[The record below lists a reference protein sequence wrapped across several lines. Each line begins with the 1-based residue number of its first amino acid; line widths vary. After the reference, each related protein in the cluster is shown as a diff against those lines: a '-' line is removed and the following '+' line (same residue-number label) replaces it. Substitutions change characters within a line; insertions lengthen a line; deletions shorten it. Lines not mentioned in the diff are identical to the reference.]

1 MARWWALRTGLCM
14 AESSARTPT
23 VAAAKQAL
31 RAQLRAARA
40 AMAPEERARCDAAI
54 AAQVVASSAF
64 AQAPVVLSYLS
75 FGAEVETRTIIRAA
89 WDAGKVVALPRVV
102 GPHLLA
108 WYRVDSFEGL
118 VPSAYGMEEPAPDPK
133 RAIDPVHPVSVTGHV
148 TPDALRALNASDAP
162 ADARSLAHAFAPA
175 EPEPVVVRALALVP
189 GLAFDQ
195 EGYRLG
201 YGGGFYDAFLST
213 FPGVSLGLCRKV
225 ALLPSLAACGVRA
238 PHDVPVTAV
247 ISA

>member
-1 MARWWALRTGLCM
+1 M
-14 AESSARTPT
+14 AESSACTAA
-23 VAAAKQAL
+23 VVAAKQAL

-54 AAQVVASSAF
+54 AAQVVASPAF
-64 AQAPVVLSYLS
+64 AQAPVVFSYLS

-89 WDAGKVVALPRVV
+89 WAAGKVVALPRVV
-102 GPHLLA
+102 GPHRLA

-118 VPSAYGMEEPAPDPK
+118 VLSAYGIKEPAPDPC
-133 RAIDPVHPVSVTGHV
+133 RALSVTDD
-148 TPDALRALNASDAP
+148 TC
-162 ADARSLAHAFAPA
+162 
-175 EPEPVVVRALALVP
+175 ALALVP

-201 YGGGFYDAFLST
+201 YGGGYYDAFLST
-213 FPGVSLGLCRKV
+213 FPGVSLGLCRK
-225 ALLPSLAACGVRA
+225 AAWFPSLTARGARA

>member
-1 MARWWALRTGLCM
+1 M
-14 AESSARTPT
+14 AESSPRTPA

-54 AAQVVASSAF
+54 AAQVVATLAF
-64 AQAPVVLSYLS
+64 AQAPMVLSYLS
-75 FGAEVETRTIIRAA
+75 FGAEVETRAIIRAA

-102 GPHLLA
+102 GPHQLA

-118 VPSAYGMEEPAPDPK
+118 VPSAYGMEEPAPDPE
-133 RAIDPVHPVSVTGHV
+133 RAIDPMHPVSIAGHMASGV
-148 TPDALRALNASDAP
+148 SDAP
-162 ADARSLAHAFAPA
+162 ARI
-175 EPEPVVVRALALVP
+175 LALVP

-195 EGYRLG
+195 KGYRLG
-201 YGGGFYDAFLST
+201 YGGGFYDSFLSA
-213 FPGVSLGLCRKV
+213 FPGVSLGLCRKA
-225 ALLPSLAACGVRA
+225 ALYPSLAACDVCA